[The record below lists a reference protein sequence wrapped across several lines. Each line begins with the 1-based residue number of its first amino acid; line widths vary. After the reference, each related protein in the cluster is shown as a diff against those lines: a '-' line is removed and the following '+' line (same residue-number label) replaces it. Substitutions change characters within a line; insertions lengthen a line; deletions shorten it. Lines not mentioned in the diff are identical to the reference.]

1 MKRLRGSFSTLRWVG
16 KSIGPARGSL
26 AFLFFVKILQ
36 GVEGIVF
43 AFGLRKVIDAAVDGD
58 RTALRD
64 GIWMLAALVVIA
76 IVAYWC
82 AIYYT
87 EKPASKLGKA
97 LRAHVFSQLL
107 RRSYAD
113 VSRVHS
119 GEWMTR
125 LNSDTVVVGK
135 AVCTILPSLAGMI
148 VQITCAFLSL
158 FLILP
163 RVAWMLIPCG
173 MALIAVSLFLRVKL
187 KAYHMMVQQKEGVV
201 YSYLQEH
208 LESMSVIRTY
218 TKEETSEQ
226 EAAEKLNDL
235 VDVRLKRARF
245 TATCATAIYALV
257 RIGYF
262 IGVILCGTRLL
273 NGVLTYGMMMAV
285 LQLIRQ
291 AEAPLADVT
300 HAVPQFFNM
309 LASAERLMEIEKT
322 PTDYD
327 GNLHTPEEAR
337 AFYDAKLA
345 AFGLR
350 NVSFAYGADSEEVLS
365 GRSFTIRKG
374 EYVAFTGESGCGK
387 STTMS
392 LMMGLYVPDSGEV
405 FLQDS
410 DGGEQSLS
418 AEWRALFAYVPQKNL
433 LLSGTIRDVVAF
445 SEHAK
450 ETVGDEEIMEA
461 LRIAC
466 ADGFTAEL
474 PDGLDTMLGERG
486 SGLSEGQMQRIAIA
500 RAIFSKRPILMLDE
514 ATSALDEETEK
525 TLLEN
530 LRTMTDRTVLI
541 ITHRPA
547 ALAICDNE
555 IHFG

>member
-1 MKRLRGSFSTLRWVG
+1 MKRLRESFSTLRWVS

-36 GVEGIVF
+36 GVEGIIF
-43 AFGLRKVIDAAVDGD
+43 AFGLRKAVDAAVDGD
-58 RTALRD
+58 RASLHDALLL
-64 GIWMLAALVVIA
+64 LAALVVIA
-76 IVAYWC
+76 IAAYWC
-82 AIYYT
+82 SIYYT

-97 LRAHVFSQLL
+97 LREHVFSQLL

-113 VSRVHS
+113 VSKVHT

-163 RVAWMLIPCG
+163 RVAWVLIPCG
-173 MALIAVSLFLRVKL
+173 AALVAVSLFLRVRL
-187 KAYHMMVQQKEGVV
+187 KAYHMEVQQREGIV
-201 YSYLQEH
+201 YSYMQEH
-208 LESMSVIRTY
+208 LESMPVIRTY
-218 TKEETSEQ
+218 TKEETSER
-226 EAAEKLNDL
+226 EAAEKLEEL

-245 TATCATAIYALV
+245 TATCSAAIYALIRV
-257 RIGYF
+257 GYF
-262 IGVILCGTRLL
+262 VGVILCGTRLL
-273 NGVLTYGMMMAV
+273 KGVLTYGMMMAV

-300 HAVPQFFNM
+300 RAVPQFFNM

-322 PTDYD
+322 DTDYE
-327 GNLHTPEEAR
+327 GTLHTPEEAR
-337 AFYDAKLA
+337 EFYDKKLDS
-345 AFGLR
+345 FGLR
-350 NVSFAYGADSEEVLS
+350 NVSFAYDAGSEEVLS

-392 LMMGLYVPDSGEV
+392 LMMGLYLPCKGEV
-405 FLQDS
+405 FLADA
-410 DGGEQSLS
+410 DGGEQCLG

-445 SEHAK
+445 SEHSK
-450 ETVGDEEIMEA
+450 GNVDDGEINEA

-466 ADGFTAEL
+466 ADGFTADL
-474 PDGLDTMLGERG
+474 PEGLDTMLGERG

-514 ATSALDEETEK
+514 ATSALDEETERS
-525 TLLEN
+525 LLEN

-547 ALAICDNE
+547 ALAICDEE